1 MIYIPVVNLVVS
13 VTSVE
18 VCVVFKGHLLFKAGS
33 RRIIDV
39 FHTST

>member
-1 MIYIPVVNLVVS
+1 MQYIPVVNPLVS

-18 VCVVFKGHLLFKAGS
+18 DSIVLEGHLFFKAGS